1 MAKLIDK
8 EPKYEGE
15 KKTWDAFSMNLPQ
28 HWVVYNNRSV
38 NGREYDFCVMAPDM
52 GLFIIEVKGWYPK
65 NILTVVNENT
75 IFIAGEKDAE
85 DSPRGQARGY
95 RFDLLKKIHK
105 ELGMNPLVMSFVCYP
120 FITEKEYFD
129 KGLNVVSESNET
141 IFLEDLADATLLFQK
156 FSARYNVDKGTK
168 HDELSSKRF
177 ALLRHHFEPNYDL
190 KMNAE
195 NLNPGYSR
203 LRVLKD
209 SLTIEQIDEVVDE
222 YFMGI
227 KEIVFVSTK
236 DVMRNII
243 IAIDKK
249 FISRKICPEKGNLT
263 VGVKNIDISKYDNTF
278 NIFNFEVEVIERLSE
293 YCDENILI
301 EEGECSKEDKQIL
314 RKLSDVSAFNF
325 QQYEIEHAPS
335 DKNILIA
342 AGAGTGKTFSMVSRV
357 AYLCN
362 RTADA
367 VVDIVGDIAM
377 ITFTN
382 DAAENMNRRVK
393 RMFMNY
399 FVLTSNEKYMHLIE
413 DMSQVQIST
422 IHKFAISL
430 LKKDCMRLGIGYD
443 CQISSETFN
452 RKKLY
457 HFYLNEYLTLKN
469 EENPDFVR
477 QLSVPTYKLEE
488 LLISF
493 CDKLYDRSVDIKK
506 LEEIDF
512 GEATS
517 LFPFFNEMIMNVA
530 IKAEKAY
537 EQQLKDNNLLGL
549 RECMIQIHDLVKN
562 GKLMQQGHQYK
573 YVFVDEFQDTDDV
586 QIETITELQKLFGI
600 QCHLFV
606 VGDLKQSIYRFRGA
620 TLSAFERVLKT
631 KGIGEW
637 QPTYVLNRNYRTD
650 KRLLDLFNEIFLQLG
665 EEDILPYDEKNDRL
679 SSQLVKEYPN
689 EKLLKKIEVHSKDKD
704 GYFDELFKEIKKQII
719 DLEELDGTTKLSKE
733 EKTIAILVRYNYQIA
748 NIIKAAE
755 KSENV
760 DFSIKV
766 TEGGDLYRLKSTSDL
781 YKLVLAITHPT
792 NKVYLANLIQSNYV
806 SLNLNLIGISN
817 CDTSKKTVELIRILD
832 EYFMLHLGKNWNQL
846 VTDFESRPVL
856 VVIRDIYESVK
867 PWKCYKEE
875 ALQKEYRENF
885 DCLIEMITRKY
896 SREYMTI
903 NKVDDFLK
911 ISITTYQEEAS
922 RKSNSESNEIQV
934 ICTTIHKSKGLEY
947 GTVVLPYTNEDV
959 TDINM
964 GGLNVNV
971 IDGKV
976 TYGFCVKGKGSDYSG
991 GFDDKA
997 EEKEKTCEET
1007 RVLYVALTRAIRNLV
1022 WFKDIDTQVDKSWGN
1037 FMEVTE

>member
-15 KKTWDAFSMNLPQ
+15 KKVWNAFSINLPQ
-28 HWVVYNNRSV
+28 HWLIYNTRSV

-52 GLFIIEVKGWYPK
+52 GLFVIEVKGWLPK

-75 IFIAGEKDAE
+75 IFIAGHEDAE

-95 RFDLLKKIHK
+95 RFDLLKKINK

-120 FITEKEYFD
+120 FITEKEYFE
-129 KGLNVVSESNET
+129 KSLNVVSESNET
-141 IFLEDLADATLLFQK
+141 IFAGELDDATLLFQK
-156 FSARYNVDKGTK
+156 FSGRYNVDKGAK
-168 HDELSSKRF
+168 HDELTAKRF

-190 KMNAE
+190 KMDVE
-195 NLNPGYSR
+195 DLNPGYSR
-203 LRVLKD
+203 LRALKNLL
-209 SLTIEQIDEVVDE
+209 SPEQVDE
-222 YFMGI
+222 IVEEYFKGI

-236 DVMRNII
+236 EEMRNLI
-243 IAIDKK
+243 IAIDRK
-249 FISRKICPEKGNLT
+249 FATRKICPEKGNLT
-263 VGVKNIDISKYDNTF
+263 IGVNNIDISKYDKTF
-278 NIFNFEVEVIERLSE
+278 NIFNFEIEVVESLADYIS
-293 YCDENILI
+293 DIILI
-301 EEGECSKEDKQIL
+301 EEGECSEEDKRIL
-314 RKLSDVSAFNF
+314 KKLSEVSAFNF

-335 DKNILIA
+335 DKNILVA

-362 RTADA
+362 RTADS

-382 DAAENMNRRVK
+382 DAAKNMNSRVK

-443 CQISSETFN
+443 CQISSETYN
-452 RKKLY
+452 RRQLY
-457 HFYLNEYLTLKN
+457 HFYLNEYLTDKN
-469 EENPDFVR
+469 EKNPDFVR

-506 LEEIDF
+506 LEEVDF
-512 GEATS
+512 GDPTS
-517 LFPFFNEMIMNVA
+517 LFPFFNEMIINVA

-537 EQQLKDNNLLGL
+537 EKQLKENNLLGL
-549 RECMIQIHDLVKN
+549 RECMILIHELVKD

-586 QIETITELQKLFGI
+586 QIETITELQKLFGS

-620 TLSAFERVLKT
+620 TLSAFDRVTKT
-631 KGIGEW
+631 QGIGEW

-650 KRLLDLFNEIFLQLG
+650 KRLLDLFNEISLQMG
-665 EEDILPYDEKNDRL
+665 EEGILPYEEENDRL

-689 EKLLKKIEVHSKDKD
+689 EKLLKKIEVHCKDKD
-704 GYFDELFKEIKKQII
+704 EYFEELFKEIKNQITE
-719 DLEELDGTTKLSKE
+719 LEELDKTTKLSKE

-748 NIIKAAE
+748 YIIKAAE
-755 KSENV
+755 KNENV
-760 DFSIKV
+760 DFTVKV

-781 YKLVLAITHPT
+781 YKLVLAATRPT
-792 NKVYLANLIQSNYV
+792 NKVYLANLIKSNYV
-806 SLNLNLIGISN
+806 SLKVNLGDVSGYEKEN
-817 CDTSKKTVELIRILD
+817 KTEELINILD

-846 VTDFESRPVL
+846 VSDFESRQIL
-856 VVIRDIYESVK
+856 VVLREIYEAVK

-875 ALQKEYRENF
+875 SLQKEYRENF
-885 DCLIEMITRKY
+885 DCLIEKITRKY

-903 NKVDDFLK
+903 NKVGEFLK
-911 ISITTYQEEAS
+911 INITTYQEEAS
-922 RKSNSESNEIQV
+922 RKSSGETNEIQV

-959 TDINM
+959 SDINI
-964 GGLNVNV
+964 GGLNVNI

-976 TYGFCVKGKGSDYSG
+976 SYSFSVKGKGSDYSG
-991 GFDDKA
+991 GFDDKC
-997 EEKEKTCEET
+997 EKKEKTCEET

-1022 WFKDIDTQVDKSWGN
+1022 WFKDLDTSADKSWGD

>member
-1 MAKLIDK
+1 MAKIIDN
-8 EPKYEGE
+8 EPKYDGE
-15 KKTWDAFSMNLPQ
+15 KKVWNAFSINLPQ
-28 HWVVYNNRSV
+28 HWVVYNTRSV

-52 GLFIIEVKGWYPK
+52 GLFVIEVKGWLPH

-75 IFIAGEKDAE
+75 IFIADHEKPE

-95 RFDLLKKIHK
+95 RFDLLRKINK

-120 FITEKEYFD
+120 FIKENEYFE
-129 KGLNVVSESNET
+129 KGLNVVSETNET
-141 IFLEDLADATLLFQK
+141 IFSEDLSDATLLFQK
-156 FSARYNVDKGTK
+156 FSSRYNVDKGTK
-168 HDELSSKRF
+168 HDELTAKRF

-190 KMNAE
+190 KMDVE
-195 NLNPGYSR
+195 DLNPGYSR
-203 LRVLKD
+203 LRVFKD
-209 SLTIEQIDEVVDE
+209 FLSSEQIGEIVDE
-222 YFMGI
+222 YFKGI

-236 DVMRNII
+236 EDMHNLMT
-243 IAIDKK
+243 AIDNK
-249 FISRKICPEKGNLT
+249 FVSRKICPDKGNLT
-263 VGVKNIDISKYDNTF
+263 IGINRIDFSKYDKSF
-278 NIFNFEVEVIERLSE
+278 SVFNFEIEVIDNLPK
-293 YCDENILI
+293 YIDHNILI
-301 EEGECSKEDKQIL
+301 EEGDCSESKRTL
-314 RKLSDVSAFNF
+314 LAKLAEVSAFNF

-335 DKNILIA
+335 DKNILVA

-382 DAAENMNRRVK
+382 DAADNMNSRVK

-399 FVLTSNEKYMHLIE
+399 FVLTSKEKYMHLIE

-443 CQISSETFN
+443 CQITSESFN
-452 RKKLY
+452 RKQLY
-457 HFYLNEYLTLKN
+457 HNYLNEYLASKN

-493 CDKLYDRSVDIKK
+493 CDKLYDRSVDIKQLK
-506 LEEIDF
+506 DDDF
-512 GEATS
+512 GQPTS
-517 LFPFFNEMIMNVA
+517 LFPFFNEMILNVA

-537 EQQLKDNNLLGL
+537 AQQLKEKNLLGL
-549 RECMIQIHDLVKN
+549 RDCMIQIHDLVKN

-586 QIETITELQKLFGI
+586 QIETITALQKLFGP

-620 TLSAFERVLKT
+620 TLSAFYKVTKT
-631 KGIGEW
+631 QGIGEW
-637 QPTYVLNRNYRTD
+637 HPTYVLNRNYRTD

-665 EEDILPYDEKNDRL
+665 EEGVLPYKEKDDRL
-679 SSQLVKEYPN
+679 SSRVVKEYSEN
-689 EKLLKKIEVHSKDKD
+689 KLLKKIEIHSKDKE
-704 GYFDELFKEIKKQII
+704 GFFNELFKEIKNQII
-719 DLEELDGTTKLSKE
+719 DLENLDKITKLSKE

-755 KSENV
+755 KNENV
-760 DFSIKV
+760 DFTVKV
-766 TEGGDLYRLKSTSDL
+766 TEGGDLYRLKSTIDL
-781 YKLVLAITHPT
+781 YKLVLAVTHPT
-792 NKVYLANLIQSNYV
+792 NSVYLANLIESSYV
-806 SLNLNLIGISN
+806 SLTTNLSDISGYEKN
-817 CDTSKKTVELIRILD
+817 DQTEELIRFLD
-832 EYFMLHLGKNWNQL
+832 EYFMLHIGKTWNQMVL
-846 VTDFESRPVL
+846 DFESRPVL
-856 VVIRDIYESVK
+856 VVLRDIYEAVK
-867 PWKCYKEE
+867 PWKCYREE
-875 ALQKEYRENF
+875 SLQKEYRENF
-885 DCLIEMITRKY
+885 DCLIEKIIRKY
-896 SREYMTI
+896 SREYVTI
-903 NKVDDFLK
+903 NKVEDFLK
-911 ISITTYQEEAS
+911 INVTTFQEEAS
-922 RKSNSESNEIQV
+922 RKSNKESNEIQV

-959 TDINM
+959 SDINI
-964 GGLNVNV
+964 GGLNVNL

-976 TYGFCVKGKGSDYSG
+976 SYSFSVKGKGSDFSG
-991 GFDDKA
+991 GFD
-997 EEKEKTCEET
+997 EKCEAREKTCEET

-1022 WFKDIDTQVDKSWGN
+1022 WFKDLDTNVDNSWGE
-1037 FMEVTE
+1037 FMEVSE

>member
-8 EPKYEGE
+8 EPKYDGE
-15 KKTWDAFSMNLPQ
+15 KKAWNAFSINLPQ
-28 HWVVYNNRSV
+28 HWVVYNTRSV
-38 NGREYDFCVMAPDM
+38 NGREYDFCVMVPDM
-52 GLFIIEVKGWYPK
+52 GLFVIEVKGWIPK

-75 IFIAGEKDAE
+75 IFIAGHEDAE

-95 RFDLLKKIHK
+95 RFDLLKKINK
-105 ELGMNPLVMSFVCYP
+105 ELGINPLVMSFVCYP
-120 FITEKEYFD
+120 FITEEEFFE
-129 KGLNVVSESNET
+129 KGLNIVSESNET
-141 IFLEDLADATLLFQK
+141 IFSDDLSDATLLFQK
-156 FSARYNVDKGTK
+156 FSSRYNVDKGAK
-168 HDELSSKRF
+168 HDELTAKNF

-190 KMNAE
+190 KIDVE
-195 NLNPGYSR
+195 DLNPGYSR
-203 LRVLKD
+203 LRVLRN
-209 SLTIEQIDEVVDE
+209 SVSSERIDEIVEE
-222 YFMGI
+222 YFKGI
-227 KEIVFVSTK
+227 KEIVFVSKK
-236 DVMRNII
+236 DEMHNMI
-243 IAIDKK
+243 IAIDRKLV
-249 FISRKICPEKGNLT
+249 SRKICPEKGNLT
-263 VGVKNIDISKYDNTF
+263 IGVNNIDLSKYDKSF
-278 NIFNFEVEVIERLSE
+278 NIFNFQIEVVECLAE
-293 YCDENILI
+293 YVNKSILI
-301 EEGECSKEDKQIL
+301 EEGECSEEDKQIL
-314 RKLSDVSAFNF
+314 RELSNVSAFNF

-335 DKNILIA
+335 DKNILVA

-382 DAAENMNRRVK
+382 DAAENMNSRVK

-430 LKKDCMRLGIGYD
+430 LKKDCMRLGLGYD

-452 RKKLY
+452 RRQLY
-457 HFYLNEYLTLKN
+457 HSYLNEYLASKS

-477 QLSVPTYKLEE
+477 QLSVPTYRLEE

-493 CDKLYDRSVDIKK
+493 CDKLYDRSIDIKE
-506 LEEIDF
+506 LEEVDF
-512 GEATS
+512 GTPTS
-517 LFPFFNEMIMNVA
+517 LFPFFNEMIINVA

-537 EQQLKDNNLLGL
+537 AQQLKENNLLGL

-586 QIETITELQKLFGI
+586 QIETITELQKLFGE

-620 TLSAFERVLKT
+620 TLSAFDRVT
-631 KGIGEW
+631 NTQGIGDW

-650 KRLLDLFNEIFLQLG
+650 TRLLDLFNEIFLQMG
-665 EEDILPYDEKNDRL
+665 EEGILPYEMEKDRL

-704 GYFDELFKEIKKQII
+704 RYFEELFKEIKNQIV
-719 DLEELDGTTKLSKE
+719 DLEELDKATKLSKE

-755 KSENV
+755 KDENV
-760 DFSIKV
+760 DFTVKV

-781 YKLVLAITHPT
+781 YKLVLAVTHPT
-792 NKVYLANLIQSNYV
+792 NKVYLANLIQSSYV
-806 SLNLNLIGISN
+806 SLNVNLADISGYERAN
-817 CDTSKKTVELIRILD
+817 KTNELIHILD
-832 EYFMLHLGKNWNQL
+832 EYFMLHLCKNWNQL
-846 VTDFESRPVL
+846 VLDFESRPVL
-856 VVIRDIYESVK
+856 VVIREIYEAVK
-867 PWKCYKEE
+867 PWKYDKEE
-875 ALQKEYRENF
+875 SIQKEYRENF
-885 DCLIEMITRKY
+885 DCLIEKITRKY

-903 NKVDDFLK
+903 NKVADFLK
-911 ISITTYQEEAS
+911 INITTYQEEAS
-922 RKSNSESNEIQV
+922 RKTSSETNEIQV

-947 GTVVLPYTNEDV
+947 GTVVLPYTNENV
-959 TDINM
+959 SDINM
-964 GGLNVNV
+964 GGLNVN
-971 IDGKV
+971 IIEGKV
-976 TYGFCVKGKGSDYSG
+976 SYSFSVKGKGSDYSG
-991 GFDDKA
+991 GFDEKC

-1022 WFKDIDTQVDKSWGN
+1022 WFKDLDTSVEKSWGD

>member
-8 EPKYEGE
+8 EPKYDGE
-15 KKTWDAFSMNLPQ
+15 KKVWDAFSINLPQ
-28 HWVVYNNRSV
+28 HWVVYNTRSV

-52 GLFIIEVKGWYPK
+52 GLFIIEVKGWLSK

-75 IFIAGEKDAE
+75 IFIAGHEDAE

-95 RFDLLKKIHK
+95 RFDLLKKINK
-105 ELGMNPLVMSFVCYP
+105 ELGMNPMVMSFVCYP
-120 FITEKEYFD
+120 FISEKEYLE
-129 KGLNVVSESNET
+129 KGLNIVSESNET
-141 IFLEDLADATLLFQK
+141 IFAEELADATLLFQK
-156 FSARYNVDKGTK
+156 FTGRYNVDKGAK
-168 HDELSSKRF
+168 HDELTAKRF

-190 KMNAE
+190 KMDVE
-195 NLNPGYSR
+195 DLNPGYSR
-203 LRVLKD
+203 LRALKNQL
-209 SLTIEQIDEVVDE
+209 SSEQIDEIIEE
-222 YFMGI
+222 YFKGI

-236 DVMRNII
+236 EEMRNMI
-243 IAIDKK
+243 IAIDSK
-249 FISRKICPEKGNLT
+249 FVSRKIYPEKGNLT
-263 VGVKNIDISKYDNTF
+263 IGVSNIDLSKYDKAF
-278 NIFNFEVEVIERLSE
+278 NIFNFEIEVVERLADYIDDS
-293 YCDENILI
+293 ILI
-301 EEGECSKEDKQIL
+301 EEGECSEEDKRIL
-314 RKLSDVSAFNF
+314 KKLSEVSAFNF

-335 DKNILIA
+335 DKNILVA

-382 DAAENMNRRVK
+382 DAAENMNSRVK

-399 FVLTSNEKYMHLIE
+399 FVLTSNEKYMHFIE

-443 CQISSETFN
+443 CQISNETFN
-452 RKKLY
+452 RRQLY
-457 HFYLNEYLTLKN
+457 HFYLNEYLVGKN

-477 QLSVPTYKLEE
+477 QLSVPTYMLEQ

-506 LEEIDF
+506 LEEVDF
-512 GEATS
+512 GEPTS
-517 LFPFFNEMIMNVA
+517 LFPFFNEMIINVA

-537 EQQLKDNNLLGL
+537 AQQLKENNLLGL
-549 RECMIQIHDLVKN
+549 RECMIQIHDLLKN

-573 YVFVDEFQDTDDV
+573 YIFVDEFQDTDDV
-586 QIETITELQKLFGI
+586 QIETITELQKLFGA

-620 TLSAFERVLKT
+620 TLSAFDRVTKT
-631 KGIGEW
+631 QGIGDW

-650 KRLLDLFNEIFLQLG
+650 KRLLDLFNDIFMKMG
-665 EEDILPYDEKNDRL
+665 EEGILPYEEENDRL
-679 SSQLVKEYPN
+679 SSQLLNEYPN
-689 EKLLKKIEVHSKDKD
+689 EKLLKKIEVHSKDKN
-704 GYFDELFKEIKKQII
+704 GYFEELFKEIKNQIT
-719 DLEELDGTTKLSKE
+719 DLQELDKTTKLSKE

-755 KSENV
+755 KNENV
-760 DFSIKV
+760 DFTVKV

-781 YKLVLAITHPT
+781 YKLVLAVTHPT
-792 NKVYLANLIQSNYV
+792 NKVYIANLIQSNYV
-806 SLNLNLIGISN
+806 SLNVNLADISGYE
-817 CDTSKKTVELIRILD
+817 KTNKTDELIRILD
-832 EYFMLHLGKNWNQL
+832 EYFMLQLGKNWNQL
-846 VTDFESRPVL
+846 VSDFESRPVL
-856 VVIRDIYESVK
+856 VVLRDIYEAVK

-875 ALQKEYRENF
+875 SLQKEYRENF
-885 DCLIEMITRKY
+885 DCLIEKITRKY

-903 NKVDDFLK
+903 NKVREFLK
-911 ISITTYQEEAS
+911 INITTYQEEAS
-922 RKSNSESNEIQV
+922 RKSSGETNEIQV

-959 TDINM
+959 SDINI
-964 GGLNVNV
+964 GGLNVN
-971 IDGKV
+971 IINGKV
-976 TYGFCVKGKGSDYSG
+976 SYSFSVKGKGSDFSG
-991 GFDDKA
+991 GFDDRC

-1022 WFKDIDTQVDKSWGN
+1022 WFKDLDTSVEKSWGD

>member
-15 KKTWDAFSMNLPQ
+15 KKVWNAFSINLPQ
-28 HWVVYNNRSV
+28 HWLIYNTRSV

-52 GLFIIEVKGWYPK
+52 GLFVIEVKGWLPK

-75 IFIAGEKDAE
+75 IFIAGHEDAE

-95 RFDLLKKIHK
+95 RFDLLKKINK

-120 FITEKEYFD
+120 FITEKEYFE
-129 KGLNVVSESNET
+129 KSLNVVSESNET
-141 IFLEDLADATLLFQK
+141 IFAGELDDATLLFQK
-156 FSARYNVDKGTK
+156 FSGRYNVDKGAK
-168 HDELSSKRF
+168 HDELTAKRF

-190 KMNAE
+190 KMDVE
-195 NLNPGYSR
+195 DLNPGYSR
-203 LRVLKD
+203 LRALKNLL
-209 SLTIEQIDEVVDE
+209 SPEQVDE
-222 YFMGI
+222 IVEEYFKGI

-236 DVMRNII
+236 EEMRNLI
-243 IAIDKK
+243 IAIDRK
-249 FISRKICPEKGNLT
+249 FATRKICPEKGNLT
-263 VGVKNIDISKYDNTF
+263 IGVNNIDISKYDKTF
-278 NIFNFEVEVIERLSE
+278 NIFNFEIEVVESLADYIS
-293 YCDENILI
+293 DIILI
-301 EEGECSKEDKQIL
+301 EEGECSEEDKRIL
-314 RKLSDVSAFNF
+314 KKLSEVSAFNF

-335 DKNILIA
+335 DKNILVA

-362 RTADA
+362 RTADS

-382 DAAENMNRRVK
+382 DAAKNMNSRVK

-443 CQISSETFN
+443 CQISSETYN
-452 RKKLY
+452 RRQLY
-457 HFYLNEYLTLKN
+457 HFYLNEYLTDKN
-469 EENPDFVR
+469 EKNPDFVR

-506 LEEIDF
+506 LEEVDF
-512 GEATS
+512 GDPTS
-517 LFPFFNEMIMNVA
+517 LFPFFNEMIINVA

-537 EQQLKDNNLLGL
+537 EKQLKENNLLGL
-549 RECMIQIHDLVKN
+549 RECMILIHELVKD

-586 QIETITELQKLFGI
+586 QIETITELQKLFGS

-620 TLSAFERVLKT
+620 TLSAFDRVTKT
-631 KGIGEW
+631 QGIGEW

-650 KRLLDLFNEIFLQLG
+650 KRLLDLFNEISLQMG
-665 EEDILPYDEKNDRL
+665 EEGILPYEEENDRL

-689 EKLLKKIEVHSKDKD
+689 EKLLKKIEVHFKDKD
-704 GYFDELFKEIKKQII
+704 EYFEELFKEIKNQITE
-719 DLEELDGTTKLSKE
+719 LEELDKTTKLSKE

-748 NIIKAAE
+748 YIIKAAE
-755 KSENV
+755 KNENV
-760 DFSIKV
+760 DFTVKV

-781 YKLVLAITHPT
+781 YKLVLAATRPT
-792 NKVYLANLIQSNYV
+792 NKVYLANLIKSNYV
-806 SLNLNLIGISN
+806 SLKVNLGDVSGYEKEN
-817 CDTSKKTVELIRILD
+817 KTEELINILD

-846 VTDFESRPVL
+846 VSDFESRQIL
-856 VVIRDIYESVK
+856 VVLREIYEAVK

-875 ALQKEYRENF
+875 SLQKEYRENF
-885 DCLIEMITRKY
+885 DCLIEKITRKY

-903 NKVDDFLK
+903 NKVGEFLK
-911 ISITTYQEEAS
+911 INITTYQEEAS
-922 RKSNSESNEIQV
+922 RKSSGETNEIQV

-959 TDINM
+959 SDINI
-964 GGLNVNV
+964 GGLNVNI

-976 TYGFCVKGKGSDYSG
+976 SYSFSVKGKGSDYSG
-991 GFDDKA
+991 GFDDKC
-997 EEKEKTCEET
+997 EKKEKTCEET

-1022 WFKDIDTQVDKSWGN
+1022 WFKDLDTSADKSWGD